1 MPKKKT
7 ASAKKETKKD
17 RKDVLP
23 EVTVGMKVV
32 ITGDRTFPNA
42 GIIQRGT
49 EGTVIAKNR
58 NKYTVEFFE
67 GASVVMERKDFITKQ
82 SLNALNIRRW

>member
-7 ASAKKETKKD
+7 TSAKKDSKTK
-17 RKDVLP
+17 KDVLP

-32 ITGDRTFPNA
+32 ITGDRTYPTA
-42 GIIQRGT
+42 GKILRGT

-67 GASVVMERKDFITKQ
+67 GASVVMDRKDFITRA
-82 SLNALNIRRW
+82 SLDAAGIKEW

>member
-1 MPKKKT
+1 MSKKT
-7 ASAKKETKKD
+7 TSAKKGNKSKKD
-17 RKDVLP
+17 LLP

-32 ITGDRTFPNA
+32 ITGDRTFPNV

-67 GASVVMERKDFITKQ
+67 GASVIMDRKDFIARA
-82 SLNALNIRRW
+82 SLDAAGIKEW